1 MKKII
6 FTMCMVALSTVG
18 KAQTTQQYLAPG
30 VDHNPHLKYI
40 VIPNSAG
47 GWSQIQNPSWDE
59 NWDGTRKVELKTLA
73 HEAEKNIK
81 LQKIAHTFIGVGL
94 SVGALRSGF
103 KPDPTMNN
111 TSTLNGL
118 LAISGVCVMVGSIQ
132 LLVVNGRNTK
142 IIFSLTHPL

>member
-1 MKKII
+1 
-6 FTMCMVALSTVG
+6 MCMVALSTVG
-18 KAQTTQQYLAPG
+18 RTQATQQYLTPG
-30 VDHNPHLKYI
+30 IDPNPHSKYI
-40 VIPNSAG
+40 VVPNSVG
-47 GWSQIQNPSWDE
+47 GWQQIQNQMWDE

-81 LQKIAHTFIGVGL
+81 LQKMAYTFMGVGL
-94 SVGALRSGF
+94 SVGVLTRGL
-103 KPDPTMNN
+103 KPDPTMDN

-118 LAISGVCVMVGSIQ
+118 LAVSGVCMMVGGIQ